1 MPPLAPTVV
10 TSVDRLVIREAFGCG
25 DQLVKVI
32 TGLCHLADAPAGAT
46 LYPRADA
53 GDTVLLLAGQA
64 REVAYG
70 RNGAL
75 LVLHRLAA
83 GEFYGMLVEGEAGD
97 APPQVEGDSATRG
110 AHFTG
115 AALVR
120 LMESYSC
127 IALAVSRQ
135 LARRLEQMRRRMT
148 ETVLL
153 SAVGRVCAELSR
165 LAADDADR
173 TIRPLPVFTEL
184 AISTQTTRETVSR
197 TVSQLES
204 RGILKRVDGGLKLV
218 APHRLEELIC

>member
-1 MPPLAPTVV
+1 MSSTAPIAITP
-10 TSVDRLVIREAFGCG
+10 VDRLVIREAFGCG
-25 DQLVKVI
+25 DPLVKVI
-32 TGLCHLADAPAGAT
+32 AGLCHLAEAPAGAQ
-46 LYPRADA
+46 LYPREDA

-70 RNGAL
+70 RNGGL
-75 LVLHRLAA
+75 LVLHRLAE
-83 GEFYGMLVEGEAGD
+83 GEFYGMLVGLEAGD

-127 IALAVSRQ
+127 VALAVSRQ
-135 LARRLEQMRRRMT
+135 LARRLEQLRLRMT

-165 LAADDADR
+165 LAAADGER
-173 TIRPLPVFTEL
+173 IIRPVPVFTEL
-184 AISTQTTRETVSR
+184 AVSTQTTRETVSR

-204 RGILKRVDGGLKLV
+204 RGIVKRVNGGLKLV